1 MKTEQ
6 ETLQWRYA
14 TKKFDSTAIIPE
26 TTWQDLEAAMRFAPS
41 SLGLQL
47 WKFLVIDTPALR
59 SQLREASYGQAQVE
73 DCSHFVVLCARRDVD
88 EQDLNDYVNLQKDI
102 RKIDEAS
109 AQAALAKYR
118 NYSFFW
124 ADAPTTKCY
133 TESQIHLAAG
143 FLTHAAAKLEVD
155 TCIIGGMNPALY
167 DEILGLNGTRY
178 RAVLGM
184 AFGYRSAEDAHAK
197 DAKVR
202 YAVERVIEHR

>member
-1 MKTEQ
+1 MKSEQ
-6 ETLQWRYA
+6 DTLQWRYA
-14 TKKFDSTAIIPE
+14 TKLFDSNAIIPE
-26 TTWQDLEAAMRFAPS
+26 PTWQDLEAAMRFAPS

-47 WKFLVIDTPALR
+47 WKFLVIDTPTLR
-59 SQLREASYGQAQVE
+59 AQLREASFGQPQVE

-88 EQDLNDYVNLQKDI
+88 EQDLTDYVNLQKEI

-124 ADAPTTKCY
+124 ADAATTKCY

-143 FLTHAAAKLEVD
+143 FLTHAAAKMEVD
-155 TCIIGGMNPALY
+155 TCIIGGMNPSRY
-167 DEILGLNGTRY
+167 DEILCLTETRY

-184 AFGYRSAEDAHAK
+184 AFGYRSEQDRHAN

-202 YAVERVIEHR
+202 YDATRVIEHR